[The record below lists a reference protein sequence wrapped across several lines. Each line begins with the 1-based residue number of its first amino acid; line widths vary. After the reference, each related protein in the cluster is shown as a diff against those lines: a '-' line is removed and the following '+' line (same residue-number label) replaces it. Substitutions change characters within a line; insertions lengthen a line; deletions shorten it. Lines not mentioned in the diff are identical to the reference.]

1 MPQTHTDPITREIIK
16 NALMSAADTMALT
29 VVRTARSAV
38 IKHGMDFSTALF
50 NAEGQQVAQG
60 LTLPPHLG
68 SMAPALHGVL
78 QAFGSDI
85 QPGDIFA
92 NNDPYEGASHLPDI
106 FLFKPIFAN
115 DILIGWSCC
124 IGHQTDIGGRVA
136 GGNACDNT
144 EIYQEGLIL
153 PPLKLYQQ
161 GQLNQAVW
169 RILEKNVRVPEKV
182 LGDVQSL
189 LAAVRFGERDLLRL
203 VNEYG
208 LEEMKNYMADILD
221 TTETL
226 TRTEIAALPQGE
238 WSFTDHIDNDGIDP
252 QPINIQLK
260 VRIQNDQIYVDFT
273 GTSPQAKGSINP
285 NFAYTKSNIYAV
297 MKCLIDPAI
306 QSNSG
311 FFRPFHITAP
321 EGCFVNPQH
330 PAPVAA
336 RGLAGFRI
344 CQAMFGAM
352 AQALP
357 GRVPAAWG
365 GGEIGLS
372 FGGYHPNR
380 KAWVY
385 LEFNND
391 GPRGGGPHADGADGL
406 ASPVLNMANTP
417 IETIEADQPL
427 LVERYALVPDT
438 GGPGKYRGG
447 LSIAREFRL
456 LADQATFQ
464 LRSDR
469 TDFQPWGIEGGK
481 PGAPTKNTLNPGT
494 PQEWKLPGKYLMTLK
509 KGDLYQVI
517 QAGAGGYGN
526 PLERDPHAVA
536 DDIQQEKLTPRHARR
551 EYGVIT
557 HDDGAPNLTA
567 TAQLRANLAAGNPP
581 TQPTPLTPQHFQA
594 ARALIAQADIAFDHN
609 NDPKQGSQKL
619 WQAASLLI
627 TPIAQIYDWPH
638 QTPND
643 LWDAAGLLTDEIGE
657 EPDLWSQFGHA
668 WNFEQNAKDDF
679 LKPYEIEYARTGIRD
694 FVDALEN
701 LRTLP
706 Q

>member
-1 MPQTHTDPITREIIK
+1 MQQVTDPVTREIIK
-16 NALMSAADTMALT
+16 NALMSIADTMALT

-38 IKHGMDFSTALF
+38 IKHGMDFSTSLF
-50 NAEGQQVAQG
+50 DAEGQQVAQG

-68 SMAPALHGVL
+68 SMAPALEGVMK
-78 QAFGSDI
+78 AFGDDV

-106 FLFKPIFAN
+106 FLFKPIFVN
-115 DILIGWSCC
+115 DVLIGWSCC

-153 PPLKLYQQ
+153 PPLKLFER
-161 GQLNQAVW
+161 GELNRAVW

-182 LGDVQSL
+182 LGDVQAL
-189 LAAVRFGERDLLRL
+189 LAAVGFGERDLLRL
-203 VNEYG
+203 VDEYG
-208 LEEMKNYMADILD
+208 LEELKSYMTDILD
-221 TTETL
+221 TTEAL
-226 TRTEIAALPQGE
+226 TRAEISLLPHGE
-238 WSFTDHIDNDGIDP
+238 WQFVDHIDNDGIDP
-252 QPINIQLK
+252 QPIDIHVN
-260 VRIQNDQIYVDFT
+260 VRIAGDEFFVDFD

-285 NFAYTKSNIYAV
+285 NFAYTKSNVYAV

-311 FFRPFHITAP
+311 FFRPFNITAP

-344 CQAMFGAM
+344 CHALFGAM

-391 GPRGGGPHADGADGL
+391 GPRGGGPSIDGADGL

-417 IETIEADQPL
+417 IESIESDQPL
-427 LVERYALVPDT
+427 LVERYGLVPDT
-438 GGPGKYRGG
+438 GGAGKFRGG
-447 LSIAREFRL
+447 LGMVREFRL
-456 LADQATFQ
+456 LADEATFQ

-469 TDFQPWGIEGGK
+469 TNFRPWGVEGGK
-481 PGAPTKNTLNPGT
+481 PGTPTQNLLNPGT
-494 PQEWKLPGKYLMTLK
+494 PDEQELPGKHLMTLK
-509 KGDLYQVI
+509 KGDLYRVV
-517 QAGAGGYGN
+517 QAGAGGYGD
-526 PLERDPHAVA
+526 PLERDPLAVLE
-536 DDIQQEKLTPRHARR
+536 DVQQEKLTIDYVRQ
-551 EYGVIT
+551 EYGVVI
-557 HDDGAPNLTA
+557 DPTA
-567 TAQLRANLAAGNPP
+567 GELDLRATQELREEMGAG
-581 TQPTPLTPQHFQA
+581 TS
-594 ARALIAQADIAFDHN
+594 I
-609 NDPKQGSQKL
+609 
-619 WQAASLLI
+619 
-627 TPIAQIYDWPH
+627 
-638 QTPND
+638 
-643 LWDAAGLLTDEIGE
+643 
-657 EPDLWSQFGHA
+657 
-668 WNFEQNAKDDF
+668 
-679 LKPYEIEYARTGIRD
+679 
-694 FVDALEN
+694 
-701 LRTLP
+701 
-706 Q
+706 

>member
-1 MPQTHTDPITREIIK
+1 MLQTTDPVTREIIK

-68 SMAPALHGVL
+68 SMAPALEGVMNS
-78 QAFGSDI
+78 FGDDVK
-85 QPGDIFA
+85 PGDIFA

-106 FLFKPIFAN
+106 FLFKPIFVN
-115 DILIGWSCC
+115 DVLMGWSCC

-153 PPLKLYQQ
+153 PPLKPYEE
-161 GQLNQAVW
+161 GELNQA
-169 RILEKNVRVPEKV
+169 
-182 LGDVQSL
+182 L

-203 VNEYG
+203 VDEYG
-208 LEEMKNYMADILD
+208 LEEMKSYMADILD
-221 TTETL
+221 TTEAL
-226 TRTEIAALPQGE
+226 TRAEISSLPQGE
-238 WSFTDHIDNDGIDP
+238 WNFVDHIDNDGIDP
-252 QPINIQLK
+252 QSIDIHVN
-260 VRIQNDQIYVDFT
+260 VRIDGDEVFVDFD

-285 NFAYTKSNIYAV
+285 NFAYTKSNVYAV

-311 FFRPFHITAP
+311 FFRPFNITAP

-391 GPRGGGPHADGADGL
+391 GPRGGGPSIDGADGM

-417 IETIEADQPL
+417 IESIESDQPL
-427 LVERYALVPDT
+427 LVERFGLVPDT
-438 GGPGKYRGG
+438 GGAGQYRGG
-447 LSIAREFRL
+447 LGIVREFRL
-456 LADQATFQ
+456 LAEEATFQ

-469 TDFQPWGIEGGK
+469 TNFRPWGVEGGK
-481 PGAPTKNTLNPGT
+481 DGTPTQNILNPGT
-494 PQEWKLPGKYLMTLK
+494 PEEQELPGKHLMTLK
-509 KGDLYQVI
+509 KGDLYRVI

-526 PLERDPHAVA
+526 PLNRDPQAVA
-536 DDIQQEKLTPRHARR
+536 EDVRQEKLTR
-551 EYGVIT
+551 EYARAEYGAVV
-557 HDDGAPNLTA
+557 DDAGELDLAA
-567 TAQLRANLAAGNPP
+567 TEALRAEIAAGTAVSREWQYN
-581 TQPTPLTPQHFQA
+581 LTPQDFQS
-594 ARALIAQADIAFDHN
+594 ARGLVAKADDAFDAG
-609 NDPKQGSQKL
+609 DISLGSQKL
-619 WQAASLLI
+619 WDAASSLVTI
-627 TPIAQIYDWPH
+627 IAKQRGWPH
-638 QTPND
+638 STPND
-643 LWDAAGLLTDEIGE
+643 LWEVTRRLNDERGVGDE
-657 EPDLWSQFGHA
+657 DPAPGLWSEFGSA
-668 WNFEQNAKDDF
+668 WDF
-679 LKPYEIEYARTGIRD
+679 QKNVGVEYLKPYEIEFSRGAVRD
-694 FVDALEN
+694 FIDNLER
-701 LRTLP
+701 LYLAS
-706 Q
+706 